1 MSSVAE
7 KLARKSNRRPPAKQV
22 RLRLVYVDFW
32 SAVKLSFLVAVCF
45 AVISIVVTFL
55 IHTVLS
61 STGIFEQVNSL
72 VQDHTA
78 GQGSL
83 EVIDLKSHQEGEHT
97 IDDEIS
103 QKTERLGLSHT
114 TPAVA
119 TAPAPTPAP
128 AAISPAAAMEA
139 KKTRPC
145 STCGGDLGT
154 DANKY
159 REHFRSE
166 WHRYNLKRKSK
177 KQPVISEEEFDA
189 LDTEDVEVFLS
200 SMS

>member
-72 VQDHTA
+72 VQDVA
-78 GQGSL
+78 GS
-83 EVIDLKSHQEGEHT
+83 S
-97 IDDEIS
+97 
-103 QKTERLGLSHT
+103 
-114 TPAVA
+114 
-119 TAPAPTPAP
+119 
-128 AAISPAAAMEA
+128 
-139 KKTRPC
+139 
-145 STCGGDLGT
+145 GDLTSVLSLGNVMGF
-154 DANKY
+154 A
-159 REHFRSE
+159 
-166 WHRYNLKRKSK
+166 
-177 KQPVISEEEFDA
+177 VVAA
-189 LDTEDVEVFLS
+189 LLVGFTNN
-200 SMS
+200 